1 MENIYDDE
9 LMPENF
15 EEIAKAYSQSLKKK
29 GFVSTALVY
38 SFIIVFM
45 IIMLSL
51 LQLYTYRDKI
61 ANKQVME
68 VKNILNE
75 KVEHE

>member
-1 MENIYDDE
+1 M
-9 LMPENF
+9 
-15 EEIAKAYSQSLKKK
+15 KKK

-61 ANKQVME
+61 VNKQVME

-75 KVEHE
+75 KVEHK

>member
-1 MENIYDDE
+1 M
-9 LMPENF
+9 
-15 EEIAKAYSQSLKKK
+15 KKK
-29 GFVSTALVY
+29 GFASTALVY
-38 SFIIVFM
+38 SLIIVFM

-61 ANKQVME
+61 VNKQVME

-75 KVEHE
+75 KVDHE

>member
-1 MENIYDDE
+1 M
-9 LMPENF
+9 
-15 EEIAKAYSQSLKKK
+15 KKK

-61 ANKQVME
+61 VTKQIIE

-75 KVEHE
+75 KVDHE